1 MLLLRL
7 LKKAFHFLKGKKNM
21 TDKKEDLIAELS
33 EKSFVFDEL
42 AGESQIPQI
51 EPFKISLGE
60 SLKEGTPIALKTAI
74 ISALRAVQD
83 PELMFDI
90 YSMGLIYEI
99 DQKENGDVYILMTLT
114 SPMCPV
120 AGDMPAMVAG
130 AVSSVVGVGVVT
142 VELTFE
148 PAWTIDRVSDEI
160 KILMGF

>member
-1 MLLLRL
+1 M
-7 LKKAFHFLKGKKNM
+7 M
-21 TDKKEDLIAELS
+21 DYKEDLIAELG
-33 EKSFVFDEL
+33 EKSPVFDEL
-42 AGESQIPQI
+42 LHEEMSLPA

-60 SLKEGTPIALKTAI
+60 PLKENEPIALKTAI

-90 YSMGLIYEI
+90 YSMGLIYQI

-120 AGDMPAMVAG
+120 AGDMPAMVAS

-148 PAWTIDRVSDEI
+148 PAWTVDRVSEEI